1 MSTVEL
7 KAVGPI
13 ESILFDL
20 PEGQGGVKVFRGT
33 SGVGKTTALRALSG
47 LIGDK
52 DSAGDLAPH
61 DGSDRGEVCGLG
73 RSLKISQRVS
83 AAGASSVPHLA
94 GKLDVSML
102 VDPKLI
108 DPCARTKARVRCLV
122 SLGGQ
127 KLSPEQLLGS
137 DYEKY
142 SQKIDIDALRD
153 SDDPVAMA
161 DKIKRALERYA
172 VDVERE
178 SDRCAGMA
186 TARRQEAGDIESLHS
201 GIEYRDAIT
210 LHRQAMLSVSDA
222 KRQREQFRQA
232 SVQNANIQQQIDQLE
247 QQDFDVSAIE
257 ADMLAQTRIVEG
269 LKERLQSAQIALAQK
284 QSRLEESKRHT
295 ATLEQLRRSL
305 SDPGQDV
312 SDEALTS
319 LERAEQ
325 KALESLNQASLLTT
339 RKAALQQSIDFQHQ
353 SADLAEEAS
362 EVRAVAI
369 AVQAEVQKALPVGP
383 IEVQDGKLVV
393 DYQKRGKVIAF
404 EELSTGQ
411 KWKVAM
417 EYAVAA
423 VGEGGVIPLSQEA
436 WQALGPE
443 LKDSIAQQCRDAK
456 VWLVTGEVAD
466 GELRVEEYVTV
477 SAISDI

>member
-222 KRQREQFRQA
+222 KRRREQFRQA
-232 SVQNANIQQQIDQLE
+232 SVQNANLRQQIDQLE

-269 LKERLQSAQIALAQK
+269 LKERLQTAQIALAQK

-305 SDPGQDV
+305 SDPGQDI
-312 SDEALTS
+312 SDEVLTS
-319 LERAEQ
+319 LEQAEL

-339 RKAALQQSIDFQHQ
+339 RKAALEQSIDFQHQ
-353 SADLAEEAS
+353 SADLADEAA
-362 EVRAVAI
+362 EVRAAAI
-369 AVQAEVQKALPVGP
+369 AVQAEVQKALPTGP

-393 DYQKRGKVIAF
+393 DYQKRGKVIPF

-411 KWKVAM
+411 KWKVAI

-443 LKDSIAQQCRDAK
+443 LKDSIAQQCCDAI
-456 VWLVTGEVAD
+456 VWLVTGEVAE
-466 GELRVEEYVTV
+466 GELRVEEY
-477 SAISDI
+477 DPR